1 MTIDSDL
8 VNLDDNFESTVSGL
22 KKSVD
27 FWERYFLTLPGRI
40 NVIKGLSRE
49 PQKKK
54 TQVRLDY
61 SPAPTQLALLS
72 PICFTDLKGRE
83 LATRRN
89 PR

>member
-1 MTIDSDL
+1 MQAFSEGNND
-8 VNLDDNFESTVSGL
+8 
-22 KKSVD
+22 
-27 FWERYFLTLPGRI
+27 Y
-40 NVIKGLSRE
+40 LSRE
-49 PQKKK
+49 PHKVEG
-54 TQVRLDY
+54 QVRLDY

>member
-1 MTIDSDL
+1 MT
-8 VNLDDNFESTVSGL
+8 GR
-22 KKSVD
+22 KKRVH
-27 FWERYFLTLPGRI
+27 FFGKGYCE
-40 NVIKGLSRE
+40 NVRVSRE

-72 PICFTDLKGRE
+72 PICFTYLKGRE